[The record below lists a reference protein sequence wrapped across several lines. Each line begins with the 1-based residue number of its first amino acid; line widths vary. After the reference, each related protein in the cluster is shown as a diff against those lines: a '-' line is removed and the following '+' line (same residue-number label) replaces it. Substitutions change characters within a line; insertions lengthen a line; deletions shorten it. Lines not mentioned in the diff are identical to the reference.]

1 MSFGAKDL
9 LNISYDLTGRM
20 KRAPKRKTEE
30 KEERQ

>member
-20 KRAPKRKTEE
+20 KKAPKKQNPE